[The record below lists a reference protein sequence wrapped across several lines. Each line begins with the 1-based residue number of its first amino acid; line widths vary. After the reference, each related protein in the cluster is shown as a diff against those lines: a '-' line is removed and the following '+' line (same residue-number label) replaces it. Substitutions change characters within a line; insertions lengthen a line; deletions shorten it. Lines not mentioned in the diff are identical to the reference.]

1 MGLSGFFG
9 KRNLSKVEPEIELP
23 AEIYANK
30 PFPLKVSLKNK
41 KRFFPGFL
49 LRVSIEGREILF
61 PFVDVRAGAVKYV
74 TFSFNERGLKAV
86 ENIYI
91 CSVFPFYFFTRCR
104 AIRKKLEAVVF
115 PEPIRCD
122 LASPSEDQA
131 RTRGEKTSD
140 RIGYEADIVSIRDY
154 IQGDPMKY
162 INWKAS
168 AKTGEFKTKELSSAA
183 GRPVIIDFDKIDIK
197 NTEKKISCIAYILL
211 QLLKKNIPVGLRINN
226 RLYKPDSSGAHKISL
241 MKELAMYAT
250 DR

>member
-9 KRNLSKVEPEIELP
+9 KRNLSKIEPEIELP

-30 PFPLKVSLKNK
+30 PFPLKVSLKNR

-61 PFVDVRAGAVKYV
+61 PFIDGKAGAVKYI
-74 TFSFNERGLKAV
+74 TLSFNERGQKELA
-86 ENIYI
+86 NIYI

-104 AIRKKLEAVVF
+104 AVKKNIKAIVF

-122 LASPSEDQA
+122 LLSYSEDQA
-131 RTRGEKTSD
+131 KMRGEKTSD
-140 RIGYEADIVSIRDY
+140 RIGYDADIVSIRDY
-154 IQGDPMKY
+154 IQGDPLKY

-168 AKTGEFKTKELSSAA
+168 AKTGKFKTKELSSTADQ
-183 GRPVIIDFDKIDIK
+183 PIILDFDRVDIK

-211 QLLKKNIPVGLRINN
+211 QLYKKNIPVGLRINN
-226 RLYKPDSSGAHKISL
+226 RLYKPDNSGAHKISIFI
-241 MKELAMYAT
+241 ELALYGT